1 MVIYILGL
9 VLKNLNEIQNLVA
22 YANRLWNLGQICE
35 KREIV
40 FMSKDRKKMTFEV
53 QENETIEECLERIK
67 NQGYS
72 PTRRTEKP
80 IFQEVIKGSET
91 AYDPV
96 GRQIIF
102 EARVID
108 KSEH

>member
-1 MVIYILGL
+1 
-9 VLKNLNEIQNLVA
+9 
-22 YANRLWNLGQICE
+22 
-35 KREIV
+35 
-40 FMSKDRKKMTFEV
+40 MSKEKKKMNFEV

-67 NQGYS
+67 KLGYV

-91 AYDPV
+91 AYEPV

-102 EARVID
+102 EAKIID